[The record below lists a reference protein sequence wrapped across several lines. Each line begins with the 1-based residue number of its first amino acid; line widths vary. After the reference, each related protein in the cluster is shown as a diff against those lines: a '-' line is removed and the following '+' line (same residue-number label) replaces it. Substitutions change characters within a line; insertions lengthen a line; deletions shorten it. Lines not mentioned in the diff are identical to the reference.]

1 MEKRASSRDS
11 RAVEDRAGEG
21 GKECTY
27 VYKRWRYVNPK
38 LFVCSSETA
47 DTPSNFHQPV
57 VKSLNDESW
66 FLSAGAW
73 LLAICKSMD
82 GSWKAYGVL

>member
-1 MEKRASSRDS
+1 MLVWAH
-11 RAVEDRAGEG
+11 A
-21 GKECTY
+21 CI
-27 VYKRWRYVNPK
+27 KRWRYVNPK